1 MKDIVKILTK
11 PINTHYFVVS
21 LDETDSIVVTVRYV
35 ENFAEVERVIAE
47 LKKMGCK
54 NVKYYETG
62 L

>member
-11 PINTHYFVVS
+11 PTNTHYFVVS

-35 ENFAEVERVIAE
+35 ENFADVERLVAK

-54 NVKYYETG
+54 NVEYYETR
-62 L
+62 

>member
-11 PINTHYFVVS
+11 PINKHYFVVS

-35 ENFAEVERVIAE
+35 ENFADVERLVAK

-54 NVKYYETG
+54 NVEYYETR
-62 L
+62 